1 MIIHSAE
8 FLISNTDIK
17 KCPEPKYPEY
27 AFIGRSNVG
36 KSSLINMVCE
46 RNKLAKTSQTPGKT
60 QLINHFVIN
69 DNLFFVD
76 LPGFG
81 FAKSSKQNRN
91 IWSKFTNT
99 YLSTRPNLLC
109 TFLLIDSR
117 LKPQKIDLQ
126 FMEWMGHN
134 RIPFIIIFTKIDKLS
149 SSVLNK
155 NITHYKKELLKTWS
169 ELPRTILTSSTTKFG
184 KEEFWDFIENTN
196 MSFEGTFH

>member
-8 FLISNTDIK
+8 FLISNTDQK

-36 KSSLINMVCE
+36 KSSLINMLCE

-69 DNLFFVD
+69 DNLYFVD

-81 FAKSSKQNRN
+81 YAKSSKQSRN
-91 IWSKFTNT
+91 VWKKFTNQF
-99 YLSTRPNLLC
+99 LNTRPNLLC

-117 LKPQKIDLQ
+117 IKPQKIDLE
-126 FMEWMGHN
+126 FMEWMGTN
-134 RIPFIIIFTKIDKLS
+134 RIPFIIIFTKLDKLS
-149 SSVLNK
+149 SSMANK
-155 NITHYKKELLKTWS
+155 NITHYKKELLKTWE
-169 ELPRTILTSSTTKFG
+169 ELPRIIVTSSTTKIG
-184 KEEFWDFIENTN
+184 RDEFWDFIENTN